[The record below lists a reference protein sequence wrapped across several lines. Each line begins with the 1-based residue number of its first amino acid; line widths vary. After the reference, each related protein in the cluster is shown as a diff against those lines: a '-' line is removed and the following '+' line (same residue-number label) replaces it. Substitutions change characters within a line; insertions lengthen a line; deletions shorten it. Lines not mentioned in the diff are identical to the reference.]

1 MINILTFLA
10 GKKTYIVAF
19 LGACV
24 FIAVNLGYLDQDT
37 ATQIYTLLG
46 ITGTITMRSAIK

>member
-1 MINILTFLA
+1 MTNILTFLA
-10 GKKTYIVAF
+10 GKKTYIIAG

-24 FIAVNLGYLDQDT
+24 FIAVNLGYIDT
-37 ATQIYTLLG
+37 NTANQIYTLLG